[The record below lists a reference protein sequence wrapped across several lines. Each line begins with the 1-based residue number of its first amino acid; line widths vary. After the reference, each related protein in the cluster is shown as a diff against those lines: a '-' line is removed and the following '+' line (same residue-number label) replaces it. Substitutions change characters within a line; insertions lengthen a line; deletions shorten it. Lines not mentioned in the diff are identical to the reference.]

1 MSRGTY
7 APPSGANKETQTDT
21 KSDKKLALKKRRRML
36 STTDAAI
43 YLGVSEST
51 FRRYRGQGRIP
62 FHRVGEKLYRYDIAD
77 LDAFVTKTEAES
89 A

>member
-7 APPSGANKETQTDT
+7 APPSGANKETRTDT
-21 KSDKKLALKKRRRML
+21 KSDKRIAIEKRQRRL

-51 FRRYRGQGRIP
+51 LRRYRNEGRIP
-62 FHRVGEKLYRYDIAD
+62 FHRVGEKLYKYDIAD
-77 LDAFVTKTEAES
+77 LDAFSEKIS